1 MRAGGAV
8 SCALMKT
15 RILVLAGVL
24 LALGALLLVPRL
36 LDWRSRHAADEQL
49 QAQAV
54 YQVLRKHEP
63 GVYARVLAKLQAVD
77 QGAVTRAE
85 FVNFANF
92 ELSTAATRR
101 LAHASDE
108 AVNAL
113 LADMIANARLLA
125 QQPGDQCFRFLFP
138 HVAGPA
144 DVAGRIDP
152 QAQAR
157 TLDRLAEVIRSSAES
172 PVPLPDAQAVQDK
185 LADVVNATYEQYG
198 TDAQMVAHVEDPR
211 VDRAKVC
218 TITLSLYERIMAW
231 PPADSSA
238 LIRVMTQV
246 E

>member
-1 MRAGGAV
+1 
-8 SCALMKT
+8 MKT
-15 RILVLAGVL
+15 KILALAGIL
-24 LALGALLLVPRL
+24 LVAGALLTPRL
-36 LDWRSRHAADEQL
+36 LDWRARRAADGQL

-63 GVYARVLAKLQAVD
+63 EVYGRVLEKFQDTGQDAES
-77 QGAVTRAE
+77 RAE

-92 ELSTAATRR
+92 ELSTVATKR

-113 LADMIANARLLA
+113 LSDMIANARLLA
-125 QQPGDQCFRFLFP
+125 RQPGDHCFRFLFP
-138 HVAGPA
+138 QVSGPP
-144 DVAGRIDP
+144 DVARLIDA

-157 TLDRLAEVIRSSAES
+157 TLERLAEVIRSSAET
-172 PVPLPDAQAVQDK
+172 PVPLPDAQEVQDK

-198 TDAQMVAHVEDPR
+198 TDAQMVAHVDDPR
-211 VDRAKVC
+211 IDRAKVC

-246 E
+246 Q

>member
-1 MRAGGAV
+1 
-8 SCALMKT
+8 MKT
-15 RILVLAGVL
+15 KILALAGIL
-24 LALGALLLVPRL
+24 LAIGALLLVPRL
-36 LDWRSRHAADEQL
+36 KDWSTRRAAHERL
-49 QAQAV
+49 QAQVV

-63 GVYARVLAKLQAVD
+63 EVYDRVLEKF
-77 QGAVTRAE
+77 QGSDRGAESRAE

-92 ELSTAATRR
+92 ELSTVATKR

-113 LADMIANARLLA
+113 LRDMIDNARVLA
-125 QQPGDQCFRFLFP
+125 QRPGDHCFRFFFAQ
-138 HVAGPA
+138 VAGPP
-144 DVAGRIDP
+144 DVARLIDA

-198 TDAQMVAHVEDPR
+198 IDAQMVANVEDPR
-211 VDRAKVC
+211 IDRVKVC
-218 TITLSLYERIMAW
+218 TITLSLYERVMAW

-238 LIRVMTQV
+238 LIRLMTQV
-246 E
+246 P

>member
-1 MRAGGAV
+1 MKKKALFAAG
-8 SCALMKT
+8 
-15 RILVLAGVL
+15 ILFVA
-24 LALGALLLVPRL
+24 ATLLLIPRL
-36 LDWRSRHAADEQL
+36 LEWQARRAADRQL

-63 GVYARVLAKLQAVD
+63 DVYGRVLKKFQAARD
-77 QGAVTRAE
+77 GTVTQAE

-113 LADMIANARLLA
+113 LGDMIANARALA
-125 QQPGDQCFRFLFP
+125 RQPGDGCFRFLFP
-138 HVAGPA
+138 QVAGPP
-144 DVAGRIDP
+144 DVAKYIDAP
-152 QAQAR
+152 SQAR
-157 TLDRLAEVIRSSAES
+157 TLDRLAEVIRTSAES
-172 PVPLPDAQAVQDK
+172 PVPLPDPATVQDK
-185 LADVVNATYEQYG
+185 LAEVVNATYEQYG
-198 TDAQMVAHVEDPR
+198 TDAQMVAHVDDPR

-218 TITLSLYERIMAW
+218 TVTLSLYERVMAW

>member
-1 MRAGGAV
+1 
-8 SCALMKT
+8 MKT
-15 RILVLAGVL
+15 KILALAGIL
-24 LALGALLLVPRL
+24 LVAGALLTPRI
-36 LDWRSRHAADEQL
+36 LDWRARRAADEQL

-63 GVYARVLAKLQAVD
+63 EVYGRVLEKFQDTQQDAD
-77 QGAVTRAE
+77 SRAE

-92 ELSTAATRR
+92 ELSTVATKR
-101 LAHASDE
+101 LAHASDA

-113 LADMIANARLLA
+113 LSDMIANARLLA
-125 QQPGDQCFRFLFP
+125 QQPGDHCFRFLFP
-138 HVAGPA
+138 QVSGPP
-144 DVAGRIDP
+144 DVARLIDA

-198 TDAQMVAHVEDPR
+198 TDAQMVAHVDDPR
-211 VDRAKVC
+211 IDRAKVC
-218 TITLSLYERIMAW
+218 TITLSLYERVMAW
-231 PPADSSA
+231 PPADGSA

-246 E
+246 Q